1 MNKVVQY
8 WEYFLDWLANG
19 RYARAIFGGAFVLL
33 IFIILL
39 IVIITVSLLGLTNT
53 NSNLDTSKNETDKL
67 GLIDKKSFDDVTRL
81 EKVSQVP
88 LGNIQSMLVQD
99 GSQVFLDTN
108 DKINYNNQAITSS
121 PELLPYTIYKYG
133 DKIIFNEESKTTI
146 FNPKD
151 KSFRTLDVELQLTPQ
166 DKQIQYLQRNGDLYQ
181 VKLANDID
189 KLKEATTF
197 DNVKPVLKP
206 SMVESRIINGKNY
219 LLMWQNSNRTGN
231 LEIWVKN
238 EKNYEL
244 VNTYPSIVGVKI
256 TTKGIVYTKDI
267 GSNKTS
273 LEVIIF
279 DKDKY
284 GEAFSP
290 KVEDKL
296 RAKDINGGVSPR
308 RCSIDQNAKLICL
321 IKQLNIEETDDRFK
335 DEIVEIDY
343 RGNDVNLAY
352 QGIKISGASLY
363 NNGLSTYLIS
373 QEEKILYKIK

>member
-1 MNKVVQY
+1 MDKIVQY

-19 RYARAIFGGAFVLL
+19 KYARAIFGGAIVVVILV
-33 IFIILL
+33 ILL
-39 IVIITVSLLGLTNT
+39 VVIIAASLLGLGKTNPSPV
-53 NSNLDTSKNETDKL
+53 NTDSGQA

-81 EKVSQVP
+81 EKVSQVA
-88 LGNIQSMLVQD
+88 LGNTQSMLVEE
-99 GSQVFLDTN
+99 GMQVFLDTN
-108 DKINYNNQAITSS
+108 DKINYNNQAVTSS
-121 PELLPYTIYKYG
+121 PEFLPYTIYKYG

-146 FNPKD
+146 FNTKD
-151 KSFRTLDVELQLTPQ
+151 KSFRTLDIELQLTPQ
-166 DKQIQYLQRNGDLYQ
+166 DKQIQYLQKNGDFFQ

-197 DNVKPVLKP
+197 DNVKPTLKP
-206 SMVESRIINGKNY
+206 AIIESRIINGKNY

-231 LEIWVKN
+231 LEIWIKN

-284 GEAFSP
+284 GESFSP

-308 RCSIDQNAKLICL
+308 RCSIDQNAKLVCL

-335 DEIVEIDY
+335 DELVEIDY
-343 RGNDVNLAY
+343 RGNNVSLAY

-363 NNGLSTYLIS
+363 NNGVSTYLIS
-373 QEEKILYKIK
+373 QGEKILYKIK

>member
-1 MNKVVQY
+1 MDKIVQY

-19 RYARAIFGGAFVLL
+19 KYARPIFGGIAVVVILV
-33 IFIILL
+33 ILL
-39 IVIITVSLLGLTNT
+39 IVIITASLLGLGNT
-53 NSNLDTSKNETDKL
+53 NSNIPKIDTDKQ

-81 EKVSQVP
+81 EKVSQVS
-88 LGNIQSMLVQD
+88 LGNTQSMLVEE
-99 GSQVFLDTN
+99 STQVFLDTN
-108 DKINYNNQAITSS
+108 DKINYNNQAVTSS
-121 PELLPYTIYKYG
+121 PEFLPYTIYKYG
-133 DKIIFNEESKTTI
+133 DKIILNEEAKTTI
-146 FNPKD
+146 FNTKD
-151 KSFRTLDVELQLTPQ
+151 KSFRTLDIELQLTPQ
-166 DKQIQYLQRNGDLYQ
+166 DKQIQYLQKNGDLYQ
-181 VKLANDID
+181 VKFANDID

-197 DNVKPVLKP
+197 DNVKPILKP
-206 SMVESRIINGKNY
+206 SMVESRTINGKNY

-231 LEIWVKN
+231 LEIWIKN

-284 GEAFSP
+284 GESFSP
-290 KVEDKL
+290 KIEDKL

-308 RCSIDQNAKLICL
+308 RCTIDQNAKLICL

-343 RGNDVNLAY
+343 RGNNVGLAY

-363 NNGLSTYLIS
+363 NNGVSTYLIS
-373 QEEKILYKIK
+373 QGETILYKIK